1 MVHVDTNFLVAALR
15 PNSAQESQVNAWLL
29 GGEGLGISSVAWAE
43 YLCGPLDAT
52 GEAIARQMFPSP
64 EALLSSDAEKA
75 AQLFNLTG
83 RRSRSLADCM
93 IAAVAIHSGA
103 KMATINA
110 AHFQPFLAHGLV
122 LA

>member
-15 PNSAQESQVNAWLL
+15 PNSAQESQVNGWLL

-75 AQLFNLTG
+75 AQLFNLSG
-83 RRSRSLADCM
+83 RSRSLADCM
-93 IAAVAIHSGA
+93 IAAVAIRCAA

>member
-1 MVHVDTNFLVAALR
+1 MNEEALFAAALEKAKGLSNKM
-15 PNSAQESQVNAWLL
+15 PDDVMLYGFLTDANVEL
-29 GGEGLGISSVAWAE
+29 GN
-43 YLCGPLDAT
+43 YN
-52 GEAIARQMFPSP
+52 
-64 EALLSSDAEKA
+64 DAEKA

-93 IAAVAIHSGA
+93 IAAVAIRSGA